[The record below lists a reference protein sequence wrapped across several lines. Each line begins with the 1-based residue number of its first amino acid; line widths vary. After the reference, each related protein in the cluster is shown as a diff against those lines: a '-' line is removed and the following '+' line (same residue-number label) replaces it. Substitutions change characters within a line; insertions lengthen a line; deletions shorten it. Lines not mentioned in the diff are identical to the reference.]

1 MNLNKISKI
10 CRIDEKETK
19 KAFRISLSGL
29 LIFVLSFFVSSCNK
43 NGVKEEK
50 TSEINQESYNI
61 EKTTSSLKPAEDLN
75 IKKNC
80 GPTPGYP
87 CGTKYYTV
95 SVKDFGIC

>member
-10 CRIDEKETK
+10 CGVEEKEIK
-19 KAFRISLSGL
+19 KAFQISLSGL
-29 LIFVLSFFVSSCNK
+29 LVFIISFFVSSCNK

-50 TSEINQESYNI
+50 SSELKQESYNI
-61 EKTTSSLKPAEDLN
+61 EKTTQSLKPTEDLN
-75 IKKNC
+75 LKKNC